1 MRSRAPRVAPPPVNE
16 FGSMPIA
23 CTRTL
28 PHAIA
33 RQASGRDLFAGVRQ
47 SQETLKRMDV
57 TRP

>member
-23 CTRTL
+23 CARTL

-33 RQASGRDLFAGVRQ
+33 RLASRRDL
-47 SQETLKRMDV
+47 
-57 TRP
+57 